1 MPTLRL
7 RAMRKADLSWVAQAE
22 RQLFSAEAW
31 SPQLLASELDAMES
45 LDDRIYVVAEVDA
58 TMAGYAG
65 VWRGDSA
72 DVLTIA
78 TLPYFRRQGV
88 GRALLNALLDA
99 AAERECEAVLLEVRA
114 SNDGAI
120 ALYKE
125 AGFKAIAKRRAYY
138 THPRED
144 AVVMRKKLA
153 AGLFSKSRVP

>member
-45 LDDRIYVVAEVDA
+45 LDDRFYVVAEVDA
-58 TMAGYAG
+58 AMAGYAG
-65 VWRGDSA
+65 VWLGDSA

-78 TLPYFRRQGV
+78 TLPRFRRQGV

-125 AGFKAIAKRRAYY
+125 AGFKALAKRRGYY
-138 THPRED
+138 SHPRED

-153 AGLFSKSRVP
+153 APKVGPVGS